1 MNSTYD
7 PSLTREAVA
16 RHGARPELLVQI
28 LNDIVARIGWIP
40 EAAIRQL
47 AEELNVSR
55 ADVHGVASYYHDF
68 RDRPPGTHVIR
79 VCQAEACQAMGSR
92 ELTQH
97 VERTL
102 GVSMH
107 AGDER
112 ITLEP
117 VYCLGNCALSPAVM
131 IDGKTHGKVTQ
142 ERFDELASKL
152 GEPGA

>member
-1 MNSTYD
+1 MQSAL
-7 PSLTREAVA
+7 SWRCSS
-16 RHGARPELLVQI
+16 
-28 LNDIVARIGWIP
+28 P

-68 RDRPPGTHVIR
+68 RDRPPGTLVVK

-92 ELTQH
+92 ELTRH
-97 VERTL
+97 AERTL

-107 AGDER
+107 SGDEHV
-112 ITLEP
+112 TLEP

-131 IDGKTHGKVTQ
+131 VDGKTYGKVTHD
-142 ERFDELASKL
+142 RFDELASKL
-152 GEPGA
+152 GEPNA